1 MKASVELRDKREARL
16 RQQLRDTPMRPLPLF
31 QLTGWTHFVD
41 EEVNP
46 PVLAP
51 GTSPTED
58 RKTDEQA
65 IAYHRH
71 LRMVPTDAMT
81 HMQKTVVE
89 AVHRNSGSRE
99 GLMDHVI
106 DGPAGTGKT
115 CLLRAIGRTAQQ
127 EIEVATNGRQPNTIP
142 VVHITT
148 PADPEPRVN
157 WIWEIGS
164 YLGLNPEP
172 KSLTEVLEM
181 RKHQDVTL
189 PVNYVL
195 ETAQTRLLLVDDIDR
210 SSPQQLANVLPYFD
224 YLRDK
229 LGISLIFCGTG
240 ASHLLHQAR
249 ILAQDLTRVSAE
261 NRVRLAQAGRPADPV
276 SPSPTALL
284 PVTWLHPLPLGP
296 KAEEQEMFRRVLASF
311 EADLSLY
318 RLEENALSKH
328 AATLHQRTGGYFK
341 ALTYVIST
349 AAVIAIHSGSEN
361 ITEKE
366 LKAATAQLGPWQPA
380 ANQP

>member
-46 PVLAP
+46 PVLAA

-127 EIEVATNGRQPNTIP
+127 EIEVATNGRQPNTSRWCTSP
-142 VVHITT
+142 
-148 PADPEPRVN
+148 PPR
-157 WIWEIGS
+157 
-164 YLGLNPEP
+164 
-172 KSLTEVLEM
+172 
-181 RKHQDVTL
+181 
-189 PVNYVL
+189 
-195 ETAQTRLLLVDDIDR
+195 TRSR
-210 SSPQQLANVLPYFD
+210 
-224 YLRDK
+224 
-229 LGISLIFCGTG
+229 G
-240 ASHLLHQAR
+240 
-249 ILAQDLTRVSAE
+249 
-261 NRVRLAQAGRPADPV
+261 
-276 SPSPTALL
+276 
-284 PVTWLHPLPLGP
+284 
-296 KAEEQEMFRRVLASF
+296 
-311 EADLSLY
+311 
-318 RLEENALSKH
+318 
-328 AATLHQRTGGYFK
+328 
-341 ALTYVIST
+341 
-349 AAVIAIHSGSEN
+349 
-361 ITEKE
+361 
-366 LKAATAQLGPWQPA
+366 
-380 ANQP
+380 